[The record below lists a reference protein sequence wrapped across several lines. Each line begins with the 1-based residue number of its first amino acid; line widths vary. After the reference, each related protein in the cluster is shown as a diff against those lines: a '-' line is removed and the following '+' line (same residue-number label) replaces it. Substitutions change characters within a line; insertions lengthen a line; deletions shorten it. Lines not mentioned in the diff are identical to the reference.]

1 MSLSAK
7 LRRAPLRVAAGA
19 YMVNSGVTTLNV
31 DDETAKSLHGMASA
45 TYPVLGKLEP
55 KVFARTL
62 AVGEIAV
69 GTMLLLPIVPPFIA
83 GTALVGFSGAQLNMY
98 RDTPGMHYEG
108 SLRLTPEG
116 TSISETV
123 WMFGIGVGLMTD
135 ATFEGARK
143 GVEEI
148 EASVARRRV
157 EWGKRARRLV
167 RRAQTTGAESV
178 EHLTQQAGDA
188 SEGTAKGLAEIRAE
202 YGPVAAEKA
211 RTAGEA
217 VRQAAAEYGPVAAEK
232 ARTAGEA
239 VRQAAAE
246 YGPVAA
252 EKARTAGEAVRQA
265 AVEYG
270 PVAAEKARTAG
281 EAVRQAARST
291 GRWRPRRPAPQAK
304 RFGRP
309 RWSTGRWRPRRPAPQ
324 ARRFGTPLPT
334 TPGDSPEPESREPFG
349 ERGLALAGTTGVCH
363 PKQRHVERHTGGCSM
378 RSASCMTTRRTVR
391 TWPACGMSRP
401 TTRA

>member
-123 WMFGIGVGLMTD
+123 LMFGIGVGLMTD

-217 VRQAAAEYGPVAAEK
+217 VRHAAV
-232 ARTAGEA
+232 
-239 VRQAAAE
+239 E

-281 EAVRQAARST
+281 EAVRQAAVEYGPVAAEKART
-291 GRWRPRRPAPQAK
+291 AGEAVRQAAVEYGPLAAEK
-304 RFGRP
+304 ARTAGEAVR
-309 RWSTGRWRPRRPAPQ
+309 Q
-324 ARRFGTPLPT
+324 AAVEYGPVAAEKARTA
-334 TPGDSPEPESREPFG
+334 G
-349 ERGLALAGTTGVCH
+349 EAVRQAAVEYGPVAAEKARTAGEAV
-363 PKQRHVERHTGGCSM
+363 RHAVAYDGG
-378 RSASCMTTRRTVR
+378 
-391 TWPACGMSRP
+391 
-401 TTRA
+401 